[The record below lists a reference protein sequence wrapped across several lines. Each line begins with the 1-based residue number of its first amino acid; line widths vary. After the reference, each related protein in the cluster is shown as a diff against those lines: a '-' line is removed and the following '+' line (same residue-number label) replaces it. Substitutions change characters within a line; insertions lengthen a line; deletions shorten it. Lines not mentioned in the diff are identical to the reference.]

1 MSQANSGS
9 YLLPSFSPFQSSGGI
24 CYPSNDYRNAVV
36 PAGSTIVSQPA
47 TGGAKRGRS
56 TKKRSSSKSRSKSPK
71 RGRSRTMRGGADVN
85 FGTGKNYTPS
95 NYSNTGLIPISTG
108 QDLFKAPEYEKQFD
122 QKFIDE
128 NMGKSFTTSFGGAKK
143 KKTKKTS
150 KKSKSKSRS
159 SSRKPKKTVKRRKHL
174 GGALQAPRNGTNDND
189 IYRRIYTFVNNYIQ
203 TLPQNRGDD
212 IELLEEYIDNNNK
225 KITIIKDRIGTLEI
239 NYYTAIYE
247 RAGENII
254 NLDLIGYPEFIAE
267 ERGLIQNLLER
278 KEIPLENNNLEFYQP
293 YIELLLNGN
302 MDDLQ
307 IMFQQMQGGAKK
319 KRSKSRKPKKT
330 VKRRKHRG
338 GMEVENIQYNFEP
351 FIKNSI
357 VFKNG
362 YLKRGDQIKFKL
374 HGNNNIVQYAFV
386 EGFKENNRKASAILI
401 SQLGN
406 DENKQKMILL
416 SSNQSFTNQTN
427 TVLDAD
433 IDTIEVIYEGMNE
446 KGNMFGGKKK
456 KRTKSKSKSRSISK
470 SRKIKKT
477 VKRRK
482 HHGGALQE
490 PSGQMNDTDIYRQ
503 IYNYLLNRG
512 ITPNSPNVALSY
524 RDTRQM
530 NTNRLL
536 ERDIYIRNIGG
547 RSLRILLR
555 YSGNHAFA
563 SLFYLEPPA
572 NINGLIREETIV
584 RTSVLPENNNINF
597 YEPMINFFL
606 NNNHD
611 DLLTAIIN
619 YAEEY
624 RLRTRIILV
633 EEGGAK
639 KKRTK
644 SKSRSRSPS
653 KKVKK
658 SKKTKKST
666 KRRVMRGG
674 EESWGQTYNPPQFN
688 NASAPIPDF
697 PANSGKGAMSAYGTV
712 SPNDIG
718 VGMLAPYNTNPDGNQ
733 ASMQK
738 TGGAKKKRTKSK
750 SRSRSPSRK
759 VKKSKKTKKST
770 KRRVMRGGEESWGQT
785 YNPPQF
791 YNASAPISDFAADS
805 GKGMMTAYGEANPR
819 DVGVG
824 MLAPYNANPAGNQ
837 SSMQKTGGGKK
848 KRSKSKSKK
857 SMKKTK
863 KSKKSKKTRSKSR
876 KH

>member
-159 SSRKPKKTVKRRKHL
+159 SSRKPKKTVKRRKH
-174 GGALQAPRNGTNDND
+174 
-189 IYRRIYTFVNNYIQ
+189 
-203 TLPQNRGDD
+203 
-212 IELLEEYIDNNNK
+212 
-225 KITIIKDRIGTLEI
+225 
-239 NYYTAIYE
+239 
-247 RAGENII
+247 
-254 NLDLIGYPEFIAE
+254 
-267 ERGLIQNLLER
+267 
-278 KEIPLENNNLEFYQP
+278 
-293 YIELLLNGN
+293 
-302 MDDLQ
+302 
-307 IMFQQMQGGAKK
+307 
-319 KRSKSRKPKKT
+319 
-330 VKRRKHRG
+330 RG

-386 EGFKENNRKASAILI
+386 EGFKEKNGKASAILI

-433 IDTIEVIYEGMNE
+433 IDTIEVTYEGMDE

-456 KRTKSKSKSRSISK
+456 KRTKSKSRSRSPSK
-470 SRKIKKT
+470 KVKKT
-477 VKRRK
+477 VKRSK
-482 HHGGALQE
+482 HRGGALQE
-490 PSGQMNDTDIYRQ
+490 PSDQMNDTDIYRQ

-584 RTSVLPENNNINF
+584 RTSVLPQNNNMNF

-611 DLLTAIIN
+611 DLLTAITN

-624 RLRTRIILV
+624 RVRTRIMLV
-633 EEGGAK
+633 EGGAK

-644 SKSRSRSPS
+644 SKSSSRSPS

-658 SKKTKKST
+658 SKKTT
-666 KRRVMRGG
+666 KRRVMKGG

-718 VGMLAPYNTNPDGNQ
+718 VGMLAPYNTNPTGNQ